1 MLNLD
6 LIPVLREQFNV
17 PIGYSGH
24 ESDVFPSVTAANMGA
39 VLIER
44 HITLDKTMEGL
55 DQAASLEPNEFKKL
69 IEFIRL
75 SEKAKGKPIKKMTRG
90 EILQREVLGKSIICS
105 SDIQKDEI
113 FSEKN
118 IQVKTPARGLSPQ
131 HYFELIGKK
140 SSHDIKKGE
149 YLQQSD
155 LL

>member
-6 LIPVLREQFNV
+6 LIPILRKQFDI

-24 ESDVFPSVTAANMGA
+24 ESDIIPSLTAANMGA

-44 HITLDKTMEGL
+44 HITLDKTMDGL
-55 DQAASLEPNEFKKL
+55 DQSASLEPHEFKKL
-69 IEFIRL
+69 VELIRL

-105 SDIQKDEI
+105 SEIKKDEI

-131 HYFELIGKK
+131 YYYDLIGKK
-140 SSHDIKKGE
+140 SLRNIKKNE
-149 YLQQSD
+149 YLQEED
-155 LL
+155 L